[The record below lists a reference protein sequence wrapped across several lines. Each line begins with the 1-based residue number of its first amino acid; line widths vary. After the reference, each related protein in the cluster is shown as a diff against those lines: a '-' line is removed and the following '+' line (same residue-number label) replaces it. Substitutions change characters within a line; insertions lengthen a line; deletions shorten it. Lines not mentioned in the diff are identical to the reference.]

1 MVVDT
6 QTPERIVPAQEW
18 PAPVPLP
25 STAWKA
31 RAALPWYRTR
41 TLHAFEA
48 FKAAEREYQ
57 MAAHEEV
64 ACQYLAA
71 EADEDAEGTAA

>member
-31 RAALPWYRTR
+31 RAALPWYHAR

-48 FKAAEREYQ
+48 FKQAEREYQ
-57 MAAHEEV
+57 QAAHEEV

-71 EADEDAEGTAA
+71 EADDAVEAAA